1 MTAPLRQQQIRIDP
15 VAVFIAR
22 LEARAVLWAAGEM
35 TLHDA
40 IDELW
45 ADAVRDGLVTRLGVD
60 KAQELLATAFAP
72 QRDDLPCDEEDA
84 PEPIADEENEGGQ
97 STFNPAVAGHDALSP
112 TLAAACRKA
121 DEKQRR
127 EPVDPAI
134 ERAHRLLSDD
144 VSFEKAWNE
153 LNNPLGVPIATLH
166 AAEYLLLLGDLE
178 RWKKWFDAHT
188 TPERAAILQHLERRK
203 KRRGK

>member
-22 LEARAVLWAAGEM
+22 VEARAMLWAAGEI

-40 IDELW
+40 VDELW
-45 ADAVRDGLVTRLGVD
+45 TEAVRNGLVAQLGVD
-60 KAQELLATAFAP
+60 KAQELLGTAFAP
-72 QRDDLPCDEEDA
+72 VRDDLPCHEDA
-84 PEPIADEENEGGQ
+84 VPDEIVIDDEG
-97 STFNPAVAGHDALSP
+97 A
-112 TLAAACRKA
+112 
-121 DEKQRR
+121 
-127 EPVDPAI
+127 
-134 ERAHRLLSDD
+134 
-144 VSFEKAWNE
+144 
-153 LNNPLGVPIATLH
+153 GVPSATLR
-166 AAEYLLLLGDLE
+166 ASEYLLQLGDLE